1 MKTMRVP
8 SEFFL
13 IKPQKKKKKTGH
25 TQLFKF
31 ADVLYFTVSRGST
44 SSSKNVD

>member
-1 MKTMRVP
+1 MKTMQVP
-8 SEFFL
+8 SEFFSYYTS
-13 IKPQKKKKKTGH
+13 KEKNKTGH

-44 SSSKNVD
+44 SSSN